1 MRLVFLLLCAVL
13 LSACSMG
20 QFFPN
25 PGASPTST
33 PAADTRTPT
42 PSSTPIVLTRTFTP
56 TPTLSG
62 QRSPTPEITVT
73 PLPTDTAIPVPQI
86 TRTTPTPTIQMKG
99 FVSVSVSPLQI
110 FKSGGCLPSSA
121 KFVAQVTDP
130 IRTGYVQLF
139 VRFKSRQSGNT
150 SKWTSIPMLPVG
162 AGTFTYELTTD
173 QVIGENLFRA
183 SWVQYQLVAV
193 TSSGREIGRT
203 GVFGEHLLALE
214 CSPET
219 PTP

>member
-1 MRLVFLLLCAVL
+1 MRFVFLPLCAVL
-13 LSACSMG
+13 LSACSLG
-20 QFFPN
+20 LFFGDSIASPS
-25 PGASPTST
+25 PPADTHTPLPSPTSI
-33 PAADTRTPT
+33 AA
-42 PSSTPIVLTRTFTP
+42 TRTFTP
-56 TPTLSG
+56 TPTMIG
-62 QRSPTPEITVT
+62 HRSPTLELSAT
-73 PLPTDTAIPVPQI
+73 PLPPTDTAAPVPQI

-99 FVSVSVSPLQI
+99 FISVSVSPLQI
-110 FKSGGCLPSSA
+110 YKSGGCIPSSA

-150 SKWTSIPMLPVG
+150 SKWTSIPMQSVG
-162 AGTFTYELTTD
+162 AGTFIHELTTD
-173 QVIGENLFRA
+173 QMIGENLFRA

-193 TSSGREIGRT
+193 TPSGREIGRT